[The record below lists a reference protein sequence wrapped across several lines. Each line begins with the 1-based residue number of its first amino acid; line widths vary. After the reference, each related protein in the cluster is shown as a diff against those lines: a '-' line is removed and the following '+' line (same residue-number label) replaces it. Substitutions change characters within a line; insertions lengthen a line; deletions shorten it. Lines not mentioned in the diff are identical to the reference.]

1 MDLNLLTSL
10 DVLLR
15 EQSVS
20 EAARRLHLSAPAM
33 SRTLT
38 RAREAFGDALLV
50 RAGRRLVLTPR
61 ALELR
66 AEISRIVQD
75 AEQLIRADNPT
86 KLRDVQRTL
95 NIRAID
101 SLAGVF
107 AEPLSKA
114 VRSQAPGLHLCFLPV
129 GNKDVG
135 ELREG
140 LVDLDLG
147 VIGAAGPE
155 IKVQQLFVD
164 EFVGVARKDHPLLD
178 GKMSIKRFT
187 GQQHVGVSR
196 RGQRWGPLDDILHRA
211 GHARRNIVLIVNG
224 YYAALV
230 AVASSDLIGTVP
242 LHFADHMARFLDL
255 VVFTLPVRSAP
266 LTVSQAW
273 HPRLDA
279 DPVHRWLRQCVKET
293 CVPPPAE
300 GQEVNNG
307 HSLMLPSSC
316 SHARAAKPTRSCPSK
331 AGRCG
336 FDQLAE

>member
-15 EQSVS
+15 EQSVA

-66 AEISRIVQD
+66 AEVGRIVQD
-75 AEQLIRADNPT
+75 AQRLIRADHPT
-86 KLRDVQRTL
+86 PLRDVQRTL
-95 NIRAID
+95 HIRADD

-107 AEPLSKA
+107 AQPLTRA
-114 VRSQAPGLHLCFLPV
+114 VHAQAPGVNLCFLPL
-129 GNKDVG
+129 GNKDAH

-140 LVDLDLG
+140 VVDLDFG
-147 VIGAAGPE
+147 IIDTAAPE

-164 EFVGVARKDHPLLD
+164 QFVGVARRGHPLLD
-178 GKMSIKRFT
+178 GKMSVKRFT
-187 GQQHVGVSR
+187 QQRHVGVSR
-196 RGQRWGPLDDILHRA
+196 RGKRYGPLDDALHQA
-211 GHARRNIVLIVNG
+211 GHPRRDIVLIVNG
-224 YYAALV
+224 YYAAVL
-230 AVASSDLIGTVP
+230 AVSSSDLIGTVP
-242 LHFADHMARFLDL
+242 RLLADQMAAFLDL
-255 VVFTLPVRSAP
+255 VVFALPMRSAP
-266 LTVSQAW
+266 LKISQAW

-293 CVPPPAE
+293 RVPSRRKV
-300 GQEVNNG
+300 G
-307 HSLMLPSSC
+307 
-316 SHARAAKPTRSCPSK
+316 K
-331 AGRCG
+331 
-336 FDQLAE
+336 

>member
-20 EAARRLHLSAPAM
+20 QAARRLHLSAPAM

-66 AEISRIVQD
+66 TEISRIVQD
-75 AEQLIRADNPT
+75 AEHLIRSDNPT

-95 NIRAID
+95 NIRTND

-107 AEPLSKA
+107 AQPLAQA
-114 VRSQAPGLHLCFLPV
+114 VASQAPGLNLCFLPL
-129 GNKDVG
+129 GNKDIL

-140 LVDLDLG
+140 MVDLDVG

-155 IKVQQLFVD
+155 IKIQQLFVD
-164 EFVGVARKDHPLLD
+164 QFVGVARKGHPLLD
-178 GKMSIKRFT
+178 AKMSIKRFT
-187 GQQHVGVSR
+187 QQKHVGVSR
-196 RGQRWGPLDDILHRA
+196 RGQRWGPLDDALHEA
-211 GHARRNIVLIVNG
+211 GHDRRNIFLIVNG
-224 YYAALV
+224 YYAALI
-230 AVASSDLIGTVP
+230 AVAASDLIGTVP
-242 LHFADHMARFLDL
+242 LHFAEHMARFLDL
-255 VVFTLPVRSAP
+255 AVFALPLRSTP

-293 CVPPPAE
+293 CVPP
-300 GQEVNNG
+300 V
-307 HSLMLPSSC
+307 
-316 SHARAAKPTRSCPSK
+316 RK
-331 AGRCG
+331 AWK
-336 FDQLAE
+336 

>member
-20 EAARRLHLSAPAM
+20 QAARRLHLSAPAM

-75 AEQLIRADNPT
+75 AQQLIRSDNPT

-95 NIRAID
+95 NIRAND
-101 SLAGVF
+101 SLTGVF
-107 AEPLSKA
+107 AQPLAKA
-114 VRSQAPGLHLCFLPV
+114 VHAQAPGVNLCFLPL
-129 GNKDVG
+129 GNKDIL

-140 LVDLDLG
+140 MVDLDLG

-164 EFVGVARKDHPLLD
+164 QFVGVARQGHPLLD
-178 GKMSIKRFT
+178 GKMSIRRFT
-187 GQQHVGVSR
+187 GQPHVGVSR
-196 RGQRWGPLDDILHRA
+196 RGQRWGPLDDALHRA
-211 GHARRNIVLIVNG
+211 GHDRRNIVLIVNG
-224 YYAALV
+224 YYAALI
-230 AVASSDLIGTVP
+230 AVSSSDLVGTVP
-242 LHFADHMARFLDL
+242 LHFAEHLARFLDL
-255 VVFTLPVRSAP
+255 EVFALPLRSTP

-293 CVPPPAE
+293 CVPPP
-300 GQEVNNG
+300 
-307 HSLMLPSSC
+307 
-316 SHARAAKPTRSCPSK
+316 RK
-331 AGRCG
+331 AGK
-336 FDQLAE
+336 